1 MATQP
6 EPQPDTIEP
15 QSPDE
20 SPAET
25 GPIETPPPLPDEIQP
40 MSPDEAEPG
49 KGPDEV

>member
-20 SPAET
+20 SPSDP
-25 GPIETPPPLPDEIQP
+25 GPIESPPQQPDEVGP
-40 MSPDEAEPG
+40 TSPDVTEPG